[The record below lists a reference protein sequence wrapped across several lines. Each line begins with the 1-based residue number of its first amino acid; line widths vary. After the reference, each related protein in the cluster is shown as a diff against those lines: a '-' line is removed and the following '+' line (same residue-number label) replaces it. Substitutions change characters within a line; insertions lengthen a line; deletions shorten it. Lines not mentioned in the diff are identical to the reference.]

1 MPDLFILGTHGLIG
15 KRKRSRFEEL
25 PGDQWQ
31 GHHMPEN
38 PVVGMVGFLLG
49 HGLNN
54 GVSQRRKTSSIAMR
68 LAVLENPALRE
79 FPPESATA
87 NSLGRFGAAI
97 NRTHFSSRQ

>member
-1 MPDLFILGTHGLIG
+1 LIG

-31 GHHMPEN
+31 GHRMPEN
-38 PVVGMVGFLLG
+38 PVVGMVDFLLG

-54 GVSQRRKTSSIAMR
+54 GVRQRRKTSSIAMR

-79 FPPESATA
+79 FP
-87 NSLGRFGAAI
+87 
-97 NRTHFSSRQ
+97 